1 VVVHRPEC
9 VAWRIV
15 YLVLTR
21 NKPSGIKA
29 QQLLTRFFV
38 FPSQSQSPNKSAKQ
52 AATKKL
58 TRQTG
63 VKTALRYFRWLCV
76 LFVLLAFSKS

>member
-1 VVVHRPEC
+1 

-29 QQLLTRFFV
+29 QQLLTRFV
-38 FPSQSQSPNKSAKQ
+38 FPSQSQLPNKSAKQ

>member
-1 VVVHRPEC
+1 VVVHRHVC
-9 VAWRIV
+9 GVADGLPRAH
-15 YLVLTR
+15 
-21 NKPSGIKA
+21 S
-29 QQLLTRFFV
+29 QQTKRHQSTTIAHSFFV